1 MLPGDAQ
8 LQKLTKVIGPLQ
20 FDLQLPLSPDE
31 FFVVSGPRR
40 RGDDN
45 RRFGRQ
51 RLRGVAALQ
60 HGTSLPALSRPVQWH
75 KVILCDISRSGVRF
89 LHSEQILPT
98 EQMLL
103 VMPDFKRRYVEIVR
117 CHRLG
122 DRYFEIGAR
131 FVKCLRPLPSS
142 EKPAGSDAPG
152 DTEPA
157 GA

>member
-1 MLPGDAQ
+1 M
-8 LQKLTKVIGPLQ
+8 V
-20 FDLQLPLSPDE
+20 
-31 FFVVSGPRR
+31 
-40 RGDDN
+40 
-45 RRFGRQ
+45 
-51 RLRGVAALQ
+51 
-60 HGTSLPALSRPVQWH
+60 RPCQPCHVLFEWH

-117 CHRLG
+117 CRRLG

-157 GA
+157 GDLIHGPGKLGDAVR